1 MTQSLKGKVALVT
14 GAARNIGRATAIALA
29 EQGANLIIS
38 SRQTD
43 QRLLDV
49 AEQARDLGVTVIAEQ
64 CDVTKEAEVKALV
77 KQAVAEFGRIDILV
91 NNATF
96 RVHGKFR
103 DLTLENWSQAI
114 AVNLHGPFYFC
125 REILPMMVENR
136 WGRVINYSGNSAHR
150 GNGAATST
158 VKAGI
163 VGLTRS
169 LAREYGKHNIT
180 VNCLSPGSIQTQ
192 RTPGTER
199 DSDLTGEVN
208 PGLPIARFGTPEE
221 VAALVIFLAGEPAAY
236 ITGQTIGIN
245 GGAHFAF

>member
-1 MTQSLKGKVALVT
+1 MTLSLTGKTALIT

-29 EQGANLIIS
+29 EQGVNLVICT
-38 SRQTD
+38 RKAD
-43 QRLLDV
+43 QSLED
-49 AEQARDLGVTVIAEQ
+49 AAKEARDLGVTVLAAQ
-64 CDVTKEAEVKALV
+64 CDVTKEDEVKSLV
-77 KQAVAEFGRIDILV
+77 RQAVAKFGRIDILV

-103 DLTLENWSQAI
+103 DLTLDNWSQAI
-114 AVNLHGPFYFC
+114 AVNLYGPFYFC
-125 REILPMMVENR
+125 REILPLMVQNR
-136 WGRVINYSGNSAHR
+136 WGRIINYSGNAAHR

-163 VGLTRS
+163 IGFTRS

-180 VNCLSPGSIQTQ
+180 VNSLSPGSIQTK

-199 DSDLTGEVN
+199 ESDLTGEVN
-208 PGLPIARFGTPEE
+208 PDLPIARFGTPEE
-221 VAALVIFLAGEPAAY
+221 VAALVTFLASEQAAY
-236 ITGQTIGIN
+236 ITGQSIGIN